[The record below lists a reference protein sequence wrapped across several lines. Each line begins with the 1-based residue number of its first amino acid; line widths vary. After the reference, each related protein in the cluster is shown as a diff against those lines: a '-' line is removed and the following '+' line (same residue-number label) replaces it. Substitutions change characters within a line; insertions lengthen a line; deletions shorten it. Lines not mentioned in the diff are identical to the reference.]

1 MRLVSYE
8 FHAEKRLGIRSPARI
23 LPLTDVAPGLPQ
35 NLPALL
41 SLGAS
46 AMRQI
51 EEALRLTPLVKP
63 LDPVN
68 LRLLPPITQ
77 AGKILCLGLN
87 YEDHAAESKQAR
99 PDFPV
104 IFLRAN
110 TSLVAHGEAIVRPL
124 QSAALDFEGELVAV
138 IGRTAR
144 HVTRANALDHIAGYS
159 IFNDA
164 SIRDYQL
171 RTPQWTVGK
180 KFDGSGAFGPDFVT
194 SDEVPAGASG
204 LSIETRLNGSLMQS
218 ANTGH
223 DLRCRGDGRTA
234 FRLHDP
240 GSRRSARDGNTG
252 RRRRRA
258 EAAGLDEARGC
269 RRSRNRTNRYAVES
283 DRRRRQAVARRL
295 STQAPSGRR

>member
-8 FHAEKRLGIRSPARI
+8 FHAEKRLGIRSPAGI
-23 LPLTDVAPGLPQ
+23 LPLADVAPGLPQ

-51 EEALRLTPLVKP
+51 EEALQLTPLVKP

-87 YEDHAAESKQAR
+87 YEDHAAESKHAR

-180 KFDGSGAFGPDFVT
+180 NFDGSGAFGPDFVT

-218 ANTGH
+218 ANTRDMIFGVAETVELLSACMTLEVG
-223 DLRCRGDGRTA
+223 DLLVMGTPAGVGAARKPPVWMKPGDVVEVAIEQIGTLSNPIVA
-234 FRLHDP
+234 E
-240 GSRRSARDGNTG
+240 GKQSR
-252 RRRRRA
+252 
-258 EAAGLDEARGC
+258 AA
-269 RRSRNRTNRYAVES
+269 
-283 DRRRRQAVARRL
+283 
-295 STQAPSGRR
+295 